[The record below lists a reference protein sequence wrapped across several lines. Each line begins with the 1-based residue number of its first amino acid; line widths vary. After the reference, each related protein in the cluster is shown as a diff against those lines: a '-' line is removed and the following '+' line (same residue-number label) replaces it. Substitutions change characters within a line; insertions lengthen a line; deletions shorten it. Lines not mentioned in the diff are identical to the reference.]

1 MHNRERGDTIIEVIF
16 AVTVFSL
23 VAVGG
28 ITIMNQGAATAQRSL
43 EIGLAREQID
53 SQADALRYIHSA
65 YIANGATPSTD
76 PTKQSPWERVIAM
89 AYNYDDASNIL
100 GLSNIAAA
108 SGTACQSPPDGTGK
122 PFAIDASKLDPPGTP
137 NPSNPAPYLLTGQY
151 DGGYSDSGTAA
162 TKSLF
167 SAPATYAKILSP
179 AVDGVSRAA
188 ADGIWVQAVKSDSTA
203 PVGYYDFH
211 IMACWSSPGQSV
223 PSTLGTIVR
232 LYNA

>member
-1 MHNRERGDTIIEVIF
+1 MIRRGERGDTIIEVIF

-43 EIGLAREQID
+43 EIGLVREQID

-65 YIANGATPSTD
+65 YIANGAIQNVNPAE
-76 PTKQSPWERVIAM
+76 KSPWERVIAM
-89 AYNYDDASNIL
+89 AYDYDDTSNIL
-100 GLSNIAAA
+100 SLGNLA
-108 SGTACQSPPDGTGK
+108 SGTECQSPPDGTGK
-122 PFAIDASKLDPPGTP
+122 PFAIDASKLPTTT
-137 NPSNPAPYLLTGQY
+137 NPSSSAPYLLTGQY
-151 DGGYSDSGTAA
+151 DGSYSDSGTAA

-167 SAPATYAKILSP
+167 SAPATYAKTLSP
-179 AVDGVSRAA
+179 AVDGVGRAA
-188 ADGIWVQAVKSDSTA
+188 ADGIWVQAVKSDSAT